1 MIKKS
6 RLIGYDNSM
15 KKTLILLSLFLFSCA
30 SQPEEIEVTY
40 IPSGTFINLNCQ
52 QIDVAIRQK
61 TSRLQVLYQ
70 KLSEKRKSDQ
80 TKASVGAILF
90 FPALFLL
97 EGDDS
102 PEARE
107 YSSLRGE
114 LEALKDVKFMK
125 CNTNKNTVNAD
136 SSNVSE
142 GTAAKTLTNE
152 EIKAAKKRNIEIMKE
167 DCAELG
173 FDGGTEGMGNC
184 VLKLMELEKENS
196 PQVVTTT
203 NQTSNNAEMLE
214 IERAKL
220 QAEQERLE
228 VEKQR
233 AWIERQEQLNR
244 IGTQSID
251 QGWCLMN
258 GGGYGC

>member
-1 MIKKS
+1 MDINEHYK
-6 RLIGYDNSM
+6 
-15 KKTLILLSLFLFSCA
+15 ILEL
-30 SQPEEIEVTY
+30 
-40 IPSGTFINLNCQ
+40 NL
-52 QIDVAIRQK
+52 
-61 TSRLQVLYQ
+61 
-70 KLSEKRKSDQ
+70 
-80 TKASVGAILF
+80 GA
-90 FPALFLL
+90 
-97 EGDDS
+97 
-102 PEARE
+102 
-107 YSSLRGE
+107 
-114 LEALKDVKFMK
+114 
-125 CNTNKNTVNAD
+125 
-136 SSNVSE
+136 
-142 GTAAKTLTNE
+142 TNE